1 MKYEDILKIGAN
13 VSIMV
18 NANDLKQ
25 FFQEIATTLA
35 PKQEEEEVYMTANQV
50 CKYIG
55 KVRSTLWTYE
65 KRGYLMPLRVGNSLR
80 YKKSEIDKLM
90 NGDNK

>member
-1 MKYEDILKIGAN
+1 MEYREILKFGTN
-13 VSIMV
+13 VSITIS
-18 NANDLKQ
+18 ANELRD
-25 FFQEIATTLA
+25 FFQEIAMTLT
-35 PKQEEEEVYMTANQV
+35 PKTEDVEVYMTANEV

-90 NGDNK
+90 NGENK